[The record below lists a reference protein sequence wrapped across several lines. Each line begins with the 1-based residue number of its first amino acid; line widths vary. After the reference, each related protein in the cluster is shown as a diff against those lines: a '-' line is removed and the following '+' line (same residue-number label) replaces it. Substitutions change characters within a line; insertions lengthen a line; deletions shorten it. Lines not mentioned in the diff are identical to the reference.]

1 VNIYGYLVEQD
12 NMGVDKCKRQFG
24 RKQGFQ
30 KGGKLY
36 KWCPG
41 PQDKKAAKS
50 SASMGSY
57 YCTTPN
63 GSQGNDFIS
72 TYSYVVMVI
81 AGQAV
86 RTAYVQCD
94 YMK

>member
-1 VNIYGYLVEQD
+1 
-12 NMGVDKCKRQFG
+12 MKCKKQYG
-24 RKQGFQ
+24 LKQGLQ

-41 PQDKKAAKS
+41 VQDKRASKS
-50 SASMGSY
+50 NKPVSNY
-57 YCTTPN
+57 FCITPN

-72 TYSYVVMVI
+72 TYSYVIVVI
-81 AGQAV
+81 AGKAV

-94 YMK
+94 YWK

>member
-1 VNIYGYLVEQD
+1 
-12 NMGVDKCKRQFG
+12 MGLGKKQFN

-36 KWCPG
+36 KWSPG
-41 PQDKKAAKS
+41 AQDKKAVKNSKS
-50 SASMGSY
+50 ATSNY
-57 YCTTPN
+57 FCTTPN

-72 TYSYVVMVI
+72 TYTYVIVVVN
-81 AGQAV
+81 GQAQ

-94 YMK
+94 YVK